1 MRSKPLSIPSIRN
14 WSSCRGSEALIHV
27 LVGCALAAA
36 ASSVRAEERLA
47 LVIGVA
53 EYDSV
58 TPLENPVNDAVAVSD
73 VLGQLGFD
81 VTLGID
87 VDREAMLAHVEAFAE
102 KAQSADVTLFY
113 FAGHGFQIDGEN
125 YLIPADAA
133 YRARADLAE
142 QSVTLGRITGL
153 LDGGA
158 ATHLVVLDACRNNPF
173 EELLGADER
182 RAEDGL
188 ARVENAAGFLFAFAT
203 QPGQLA
209 WDGEGRP
216 NSYFTGA
223 LLNHMQVTGQDIGSA
238 LISVRR
244 DVIKATGGEQVPWQ
258 TSSLTEQFYFRP
270 GEPEVSPEAMLW
282 RTAAQT
288 QDVALLAVYLD
299 RYPIG
304 IGAHAEDARQLL
316 DDFTGRL
323 DVDRA
328 PRSVASGE
336 AEEELWRVTSRL
348 RSVELAELY
357 RERFPLGRHFEEA
370 GRLIDL
376 RSAAAGEGADAA
388 ICERLATH
396 PRDATADLP
405 GVPLQRLRDHAEAA
419 IAACAR
425 AAERQPELPHLTG
438 LLARS
443 LYASG
448 QAVEALQHYRAAAAE
463 GDLRAILS
471 LAMFHWSGE
480 IVPKD
485 PGRATELWERAAEGG
500 HAEGAI
506 NLATATFRRAADAA
520 DHDRVLSLLRD
531 AAAEGWGAAAYNLGA
546 LALEGKG
553 GSVDDALTHFERAIE
568 LGYQRGYYAMA
579 VLQDS
584 GEGAPRD
591 RQSAADKLL
600 RGAVLDDGQVI
611 ERLGLQAARPPSAEA
626 FSFSAETI
634 EELQERLAEL
644 ARYDGP
650 TDGMLTPE
658 VVEALERHRLAGGRL

>member
-1 MRSKPLSIPSIRN
+1 MSSWGARSQRPRLRRAPRNGSPS
-14 WSSCRGSEALIHV
+14 SSGWPSTT
-27 LVGCALAAA
+27 
-36 ASSVRAEERLA
+36 ASRRWRTRST
-47 LVIGVA
+47 
-53 EYDSV
+53 
-58 TPLENPVNDAVAVSD
+58 TPSPSPTSWE
-73 VLGQLGFD
+73 QLGFD

-153 LDGGA
+153 LDGGDA
-158 ATHLVVLDACRNNPF
+158 SHLVILDACRNNPF
-173 EELLGADER
+173 EELLGVDER

-316 DDFTGRL
+316 DDFTGGL

-348 RSVELAELY
+348 RSVELARLY
-357 RERFPLGRHFEEA
+357 LERFPSGRHFEEA

-376 RSAAAGEGADAA
+376 RLAAGEGDGADAA

-448 QAVEALQHYRAAAAE
+448 QAAEALQHYRAAAAE

-485 PGRATELWERAAEGG
+485 PGRAMELWERAAEGG
-500 HAEGAI
+500 HGEGAI

-531 AAAEGWGAAAYNLGA
+531 AAAEGWGEAAYNLGA
-546 LALEGKG
+546 LALRRRSGD
-553 GSVDDALTHFERAIE
+553 VDDALTHFERAIE
-568 LGYQRGYYAMA
+568 LGYHRGYYAMA

-584 GEGAPRD
+584 GEGAPLD
-591 RQSAADKLL
+591 RQAAIAALL
-600 RGAVLDDGQVI
+600 RGAALDDGQVI
-611 ERLGLQAARPPSAEA
+611 GTLGSPSAWP
-626 FSFSAETI
+626 FSAETI
-634 EELQERLAEL
+634 QGLQKRLAEL
-644 ARYDGP
+644 GRYDGP
-650 TDGMLTPE
+650 TDGVLTPE
-658 VVEALERHRLAGGRL
+658 TIEALKRHRLGGGRP